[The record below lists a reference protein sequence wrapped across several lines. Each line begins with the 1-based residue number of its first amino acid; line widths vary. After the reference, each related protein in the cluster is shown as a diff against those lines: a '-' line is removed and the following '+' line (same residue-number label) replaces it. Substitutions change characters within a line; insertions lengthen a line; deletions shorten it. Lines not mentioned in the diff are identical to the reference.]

1 MVKDLVE
8 GDPFP
13 ESIVVTGECDVSVP
27 TSLLCEDAGL
37 TSLTP
42 YLVVGGAVV
51 GGVGVLLGRGGG
63 GGGGCT
69 PGSVDGADHLS
80 RKEK

>member
-51 GGVGVLLGRGGG
+51 GGVGVLLGRWTAPSTSPTKKSGR
-63 GGGGCT
+63 T
-69 PGSVDGADHLS
+69 
-80 RKEK
+80 